1 MLQMEKRWWIL
12 LSEDG
17 VRVVV
22 MVLLLWL
29 LASLN
34 HGSHPLLLLL
44 LVNLMLTMLEG
55 SSLLHLGILT
65 RKLSNN

>member
-1 MLQMEKRWWIL
+1 MLQMEKRWRIL

-17 VRVVV
+17 ARVVV

-55 SSLLHLGILT
+55 SSLLHLGIPT
-65 RKLSNN
+65 SKLSNN